1 MENAPPDLVRLL
13 RVQGGLTPSETTV
26 LTRLWQHEHQLRRNE
41 FLSTP
46 DRTDRYLYFVLSGA
60 LRIYCVNLSGE
71 EVCLGFSYTHSLAGS
86 YPSLILQKPAAYFV
100 QAISASQLLGILWD
114 DFVKLAAQLP
124 SVERCRRMLSEDAL
138 IGRLQREIE
147 MLSLTP
153 TERYERFMQRSA
165 HLFQLVPQKY
175 IASYLN
181 MSPETLSRIRSKKQ
195 DRNMKV

>member
-13 RVQGGLTPSETTV
+13 QAQGGLTAPEITEI
-26 LTRLWQHEHQLRRNE
+26 TRLWHHEHQLRRNE

-46 DRTDRYLYFVLSGA
+46 DRTDRYLYFVLSGV

-100 QAISASQLLGILWD
+100 QAISPSRLLGILWD
-114 DFVKLAAQLP
+114 DFVRLAAQFP
-124 SVERCRRMLSEDAL
+124 NVERCRRMLSEDAL

-153 TERYERFMQRSA
+153 AERYERFMQRSA

-181 MSPETLSRIRSKKQ
+181 MSPETLSRIRNKK
-195 DRNMKV
+195 NTKVEF